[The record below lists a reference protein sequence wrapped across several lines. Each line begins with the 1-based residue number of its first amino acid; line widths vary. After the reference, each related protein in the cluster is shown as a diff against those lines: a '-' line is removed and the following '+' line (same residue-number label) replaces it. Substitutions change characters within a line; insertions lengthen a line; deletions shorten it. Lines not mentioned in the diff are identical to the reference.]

1 MRAALEVL
9 LENLRALKR
18 EGATEVFAEEASLE
32 RLRAAVAKFAAAS
45 PSAAFGE
52 KKRAENFAVPAREP
66 VPQER
71 AGERSGASD
80 EAFPQTPFS
89 EFRAAEKKKTPSPA
103 VVAEAEK
110 GKSVPAFDASIS
122 AARAAS
128 VPATGTNAERLALL
142 REQVLGDPVCN
153 AHLRKGKHLVF
164 GEGDPEAKIFFCGEA
179 PGSEEE
185 TQGLPFVGPAGQL
198 LTKMI
203 AAAGLSREQVYIG
216 NIMKWRPELST
227 LYGNRPPT
235 PEEMAYCLPY
245 LEAQTDILRPT
256 VIVALGLTAVNGLL
270 GFDPDRRIGAMRGRT
285 LEFRG
290 VPVVATYH
298 PSYLLRN
305 DSLRSKR
312 AAWEDF
318 LRMME
323 IASLPISDRQRN
335 FFLPKKPA

>member
-18 EGATEVFAEEASLE
+18 EGATDVFAEEASLE

-45 PSAAFGE
+45 PPADFGE
-52 KKRAENFAVPAREP
+52 KKRAENSAVPARKP
-66 VPQER
+66 VPRER
-71 AGERSGASD
+71 AVERSVASD
-80 EAFPQTPFS
+80 EPFPQNPFS
-89 EFRAAEKKKTPSPA
+89 EFRAAEKKKPPSPA
-103 VVAEAEK
+103 VAETEK
-110 GKSVPAFDASIS
+110 EKSVPAFDASIS

-153 AHLRKGKHLVF
+153 AHLHKGKRLVF

-179 PGSEEE
+179 PGAEEE

-216 NIMKWRPELST
+216 NIMKWRPELPT

-245 LEAQTDILRPT
+245 LEVQTDILRPT